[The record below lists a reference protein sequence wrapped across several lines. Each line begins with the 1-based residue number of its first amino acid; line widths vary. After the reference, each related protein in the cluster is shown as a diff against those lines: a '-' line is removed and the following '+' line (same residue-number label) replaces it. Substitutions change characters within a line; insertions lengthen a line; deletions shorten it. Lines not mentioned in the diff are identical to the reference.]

1 MKRNLKRIL
10 SVILCAV
17 MVFAFVP
24 DASETTLAAT
34 KGQLQSQISSINSQQ
49 KEIQKK
55 LDALEADAS
64 KHEEYQAQLSA
75 QMDLS
80 QQKIDTLQAKIDIIN
95 EQIDVSLT
103 QIAEKEESIAN
114 STELFKKR
122 LRTMYMSS
130 NDSTLSIILGSSDF
144 YEMMTSLDMV
154 KRVTEYDKGLVTEMV
169 EEIKLLEE
177 EKKLLDERKA
187 ELDVSREE
195 IASEVAVLA
204 AAYDKSE
211 QVLMEIEKQ
220 QTIAKEEYDKLT
232 ASRVEYENEIEKLVA
247 AEKEAAKNNGYNGTK
262 PPAGVY
268 NPYNPT
274 TSGTG
279 KLDGYVGGDF
289 MWPLPYKS
297 SIYIS
302 TYYGVRTYF
311 GYREWHPAIDITG
324 GVYGLPI
331 YAANSGYVKTSKYS
345 YSYGYNVMI
354 DHGGGYFTLYAHCSA
369 LACSAGQWVNKGD
382 IIAYV
387 GSTGNSTGPHLHF
400 EVWENYE
407 RTNPL
412 NFVSK
417 P

>member
-10 SVILCAV
+10 SIVLCAV

-24 DASETTLAAT
+24 NASETTLAAT

-130 NDSTLSIILGSSDF
+130 NASTLSIILGSSDF

-211 QVLMEIEKQ
+211 LSLKKN
-220 QTIAKEEYDKLT
+220 TINL
-232 ASRVEYENEIEKLVA
+232 LQ
-247 AEKEAAKNNGYNGTK
+247 AE
-262 PPAGVY
+262 
-268 NPYNPT
+268 
-274 TSGTG
+274 
-279 KLDGYVGGDF
+279 
-289 MWPLPYKS
+289 
-297 SIYIS
+297 
-302 TYYGVRTYF
+302 
-311 GYREWHPAIDITG
+311 
-324 GVYGLPI
+324 
-331 YAANSGYVKTSKYS
+331 
-345 YSYGYNVMI
+345 
-354 DHGGGYFTLYAHCSA
+354 
-369 LACSAGQWVNKGD
+369 
-382 IIAYV
+382 
-387 GSTGNSTGPHLHF
+387 
-400 EVWENYE
+400 
-407 RTNPL
+407 
-412 NFVSK
+412 
-417 P
+417 